1 MTKTTMTDRKRM
13 RSVRWTGFVA
23 LLTVLALVAAACGD
37 DDDAAPTPAPAPAEE
52 PAAPEEPAA
61 EEPAAEEPAAEE
73 PAAEEPAA
81 EELAGEPAAE
91 EPAAPEDP
99 YLALCPADE
108 APDKMVLSI
117 WGGHQNDIGEAVLQF
132 TDLTGVEIEYLEN
145 GTGDRITKLN
155 VEKGG
160 PTIDIAIVPVN
171 EVPALLANEVIL
183 PEDPSV
189 PNYDTLIDL
198 AKVSGGYGTSLLD
211 IIIAY
216 NPEFIPEPP
225 TSWLDLL
232 DPAYAGHVQLATV
245 PSVTGYAALAI
256 INELLGGP
264 PDSVSTAIDAIAER
278 RDGIFDIYGF
288 APANY
293 PLVED
298 GTIWIYPEIS
308 GVIQQFIDAGGP
320 LEIAVPEEGG
330 AAGMNVAVI
339 PVGVPSEGCA
349 KAFVG
354 WFLGAEVQTAYAV
367 NRYYATVNGAVD
379 LPADVVANIY
389 PTDPDDLYVVDWD
402 FFAEN
407 AVEILDEWNRKVMG

>member
-1 MTKTTMTDRKRM
+1 MNHRKCTRSKTVPRIGAM
-13 RSVRWTGFVA
+13 
-23 LLTVLALVAAACGD
+23 LIVLALVAAACGD
-37 DDDAAPTPAPAPAEE
+37 DGDDAAPAAPEAPAVTEA

-61 EEPAAEEPAAEE
+61 SEEPATTEAP
-73 PAAEEPAA
+73 
-81 EELAGEPAAE
+81 
-91 EPAAPEDP
+91 APEDP

-108 APDKMVLSI
+108 APDKMVMSI
-117 WGGHQNDIGEAVLQF
+117 WGGHQNNIGDAVLRF
-132 TDLTGVEIEYLEN
+132 TELTGVEIEYLEN

-155 VEKGG
+155 IEKGG

-183 PEDPSV
+183 PADPSV

-198 AKVSGGYGTSLLD
+198 ARVPGGYGTSLLD

-216 NPEFIPEPP
+216 NPEFIAEPP

-232 DPAYAGHVQLATV
+232 DPAYADHVQLATV
-245 PSVTGYAALAI
+245 PTVTGFATLAI
-256 INELLGGP
+256 FNELLGGP
-264 PDSVSTAIDAIAER
+264 PDNMSAAIDAIAER
-278 RDGIFDIYGF
+278 RDGIVDFYGF

-308 GVIQQFIDAGGP
+308 GVIQQFADGGGS
-320 LEIAVPEEGG
+320 LAIAVPEEGG

-354 WFLGAEVQTAYAV
+354 WMLGEDVQTAYAI
-367 NRYYATVNGAVD
+367 NRYYATVNSAID
-379 LPADVVANIY
+379 LPADVAANIY
-389 PTDPDDLYVVDWD
+389 PTDPGSLYVVDWD
-402 FFAEN
+402 FFSEN
-407 AVEILDEWNRKVMG
+407 AVDILDEWNRKVLG

>member
-1 MTKTTMTDRKRM
+1 MNHRKCTRSKTVPRIGAM
-13 RSVRWTGFVA
+13 
-23 LLTVLALVAAACGD
+23 LIVLALVAAACGD
-37 DDDAAPTPAPAPAEE
+37 DGDDAAPAAPEAPAVTEA

-61 EEPAAEEPAAEE
+61 SEAPATTEAP
-73 PAAEEPAA
+73 
-81 EELAGEPAAE
+81 
-91 EPAAPEDP
+91 APEDP

-108 APDKMVLSI
+108 APDKMVMSI
-117 WGGHQNDIGEAVLQF
+117 WGGHQNNIGDAVLRF
-132 TDLTGVEIEYLEN
+132 TELTGVEIEYLEN

-155 VEKGG
+155 IEKGG

-183 PEDPSV
+183 PADPSV

-198 AKVSGGYGTSLLD
+198 ARVPGGYGTSLLD

-216 NPEFIPEPP
+216 NPEFIAEPP

-232 DPAYAGHVQLATV
+232 DPAYADHVQLATV
-245 PSVTGYAALAI
+245 PTVTGFATLAI
-256 INELLGGP
+256 FNELLGGP
-264 PDSVSTAIDAIAER
+264 PDNMSAAIDAIAER
-278 RDGIFDIYGF
+278 RDGIVDFYGF

-308 GVIQQFIDAGGP
+308 GVIQQFADGGGS
-320 LEIAVPEEGG
+320 LAIAVPEEGG

-354 WFLGAEVQTAYAV
+354 WMLGEDVQTAYAI
-367 NRYYATVNGAVD
+367 NRYYATVNSAID
-379 LPADVVANIY
+379 LPADVAANIY
-389 PTDPDDLYVVDWD
+389 PTDPGSLYVVDWD
-402 FFAEN
+402 FFSEN
-407 AVEILDEWNRKVMG
+407 AVDILDEWNRKVLG

>member
-1 MTKTTMTDRKRM
+1 MTNRRHT
-13 RSVRWTGFVA
+13 RSIRWTGLAA

-37 DDDAAPTPAPAPAEE
+37 DDDDAAPTPTQAPAAEEPAAPEEPAAEEPAEE

-61 EEPAAEEPAAEE
+61 EEPAEEPAA
-73 PAAEEPAA
+73 A
-81 EELAGEPAAE
+81 EPAAE

-99 YLALCPADE
+99 FLALCPADG
-108 APDKMVLSI
+108 APDKMVMSI
-117 WGGHQNDIGEAVLQF
+117 WGGHQNDIGESVLQF
-132 TDLTGVEIEYLEN
+132 TELTGVEIEYLEN

-160 PTIDIAIVPVN
+160 PTIDIAVVPVN

-183 PEDPSV
+183 PADPAV

-198 AKVSGGYGTSLLD
+198 ARVPGGYGTSLLD

-216 NPEFIPEPP
+216 NPEYIPEPP
-225 TSWLDLL
+225 TSWMDLL

-256 INELLGGP
+256 FNEQLGGP
-264 PDSVSTAIDAIAER
+264 PDNVSAAIDAIAER
-278 RDGIFDIYGF
+278 RDGIVDFYGF

-308 GVIQQFIDAGGP
+308 GVIQQYGDGGGP
-320 LEIAVPEEGG
+320 LAIAVPEEGG

-339 PVGVPSEGCA
+339 PVGVQSEGCA

-354 WFLGAEVQTAYAV
+354 WLLGEGVQTAYAV
-367 NRYYATVNGAVD
+367 NRYYATVNSALD

-389 PTDPDDLYVVDWD
+389 PQDPDDLYVVDWN
-402 FFAEN
+402 FFSEN
-407 AVEILDEWNRKVMG
+407 AVDILDEWNRKVLG

>member
-1 MTKTTMTDRKRM
+1 MNCRKYTRSKTLPKI
-13 RSVRWTGFVA
+13 GA
-23 LLTVLALVAAACGD
+23 LLIVLALIAAACGD
-37 DDDAAPTPAPAPAEE
+37 DDDDAAPAVTEAPATTEAPAVTEAPATTEAPAPEE
-52 PAAPEEPAA
+52 AT
-61 EEPAAEEPAAEE
+61 
-73 PAAEEPAA
+73 
-81 EELAGEPAAE
+81 
-91 EPAAPEDP
+91 PEDP
-99 YLALCPADE
+99 YLALCSADE
-108 APDKMVLSI
+108 APDKMVMSI
-117 WGGHQNDIGEAVLQF
+117 WGGHQNDIGDAVLRF
-132 TDLTGVEIEYLEN
+132 TELTGVEIEYLEN

-155 VEKGG
+155 IEKGG

-183 PEDPSV
+183 PADPSV

-198 AKVSGGYGTSLLD
+198 ARVPGGYGTSLLD

-216 NPEFIPEPP
+216 NPEFIAEPP

-245 PSVTGYAALAI
+245 PTVTGFAALAI
-256 INELLGGP
+256 FNELLGGP
-264 PDSVSTAIDAIAER
+264 PDNVSAAIDAIAER
-278 RDGIFDIYGF
+278 RDGIVDFYGF

-308 GVIQQFIDAGGP
+308 GVIQQFADGGGS
-320 LEIAVPEEGG
+320 LAIAVPEEGG

-354 WFLGAEVQTAYAV
+354 WMLGEDVQTAYAV
-367 NRYYATVNGAVD
+367 NRYYATVNSAID

-389 PTDPDDLYVVDWD
+389 PTDPGSLYVVDWD
-402 FFAEN
+402 FFSEN
-407 AVEILDEWNRKVMG
+407 VVAILDEWNRKVLG

>member
-1 MTKTTMTDRKRM
+1 MTNRRHT
-13 RSVRWTGFVA
+13 RSIRWTGLAA

-37 DDDAAPTPAPAPAEE
+37 DDDDAAPTPTQAPAAEEPAAPEEPAAEEPAEE

-61 EEPAAEEPAAEE
+61 EEPTEEPAAEE

-81 EELAGEPAAE
+81 
-91 EPAAPEDP
+91 PEDP
-99 YLALCPADE
+99 FLALCPADG
-108 APDKMVLSI
+108 APDKMVMSI
-117 WGGHQNDIGEAVLQF
+117 WGGHQNDIGESVLEF
-132 TDLTGVEIEYLEN
+132 TALTGVEIEYLEN

-160 PTIDIAIVPVN
+160 PTIDIAVVPVN

-183 PEDPSV
+183 EADPSV
-189 PNYDTLIDL
+189 PNYDTLIDI
-198 AKVSGGYGTSLLD
+198 ARVPGGYGTSLLD

-216 NPEFIPEPP
+216 NPEYISEPP

-245 PSVTGYAALAI
+245 PTVTGFATLAI
-256 INELLGGP
+256 FNELLGGS
-264 PDSVSTAIDAIAER
+264 PDNVSAAIDAIAER
-278 RDGIFDIYGF
+278 RDGIVDFYGF

-308 GVIQQFIDAGGP
+308 GVIQQFADGGGS
-320 LEIAVPEEGG
+320 LAIAVPEEGG

-339 PVGVPSEGCA
+339 PVGVQSEGCA

-354 WFLGAEVQTAYAV
+354 WLLGEGVQTAYAV
-367 NRYYATVNGAVD
+367 NRYYATVNSALA
-379 LPADVVANIY
+379 LPDEVLANIY
-389 PTDPDDLYVVDWD
+389 PADPGDLYVVDWD
-402 FFAEN
+402 FFSEN
-407 AVEILDEWNRKVMG
+407 AVDILDEWNRKVLG

>member
-1 MTKTTMTDRKRM
+1 MNHRKCTRSKTLPRIGAM
-13 RSVRWTGFVA
+13 
-23 LLTVLALVAAACGD
+23 LIVLALVAAACGD
-37 DDDAAPTPAPAPAEE
+37 DGDDAAPAAPEAPAVTEA

-61 EEPAAEEPAAEE
+61 SEEPATTEAP
-73 PAAEEPAA
+73 
-81 EELAGEPAAE
+81 
-91 EPAAPEDP
+91 APEDP

-108 APDKMVLSI
+108 APDKMVMSI
-117 WGGHQNDIGEAVLQF
+117 WGGHQNNIGDAVLRF
-132 TDLTGVEIEYLEN
+132 TELTGVEIEYLEN

-155 VEKGG
+155 IEKGG

-183 PEDPSV
+183 PADPSV

-198 AKVSGGYGTSLLD
+198 ARVPGGYGTSLLD

-216 NPEFIPEPP
+216 NPEFIAEPP

-232 DPAYAGHVQLATV
+232 DPAYADHVQLATV
-245 PSVTGYAALAI
+245 PTVTGFATLAI
-256 INELLGGP
+256 FNELLGGP
-264 PDSVSTAIDAIAER
+264 PDNMSAAIDAIAER
-278 RDGIFDIYGF
+278 RDGIVDFYGF

-308 GVIQQFIDAGGP
+308 GVIQQFADGGGS
-320 LEIAVPEEGG
+320 LAIAVPEEGG

-354 WFLGAEVQTAYAV
+354 WMLGEDVQTAYAI
-367 NRYYATVNGAVD
+367 NRYYATVNSAID
-379 LPADVVANIY
+379 LPADVAANIY
-389 PTDPDDLYVVDWD
+389 PTDPGSLYVVDWD
-402 FFAEN
+402 FFSEN
-407 AVEILDEWNRKVMG
+407 AVDILDEWNRKVLG

>member
-1 MTKTTMTDRKRM
+1 MNHRKCT
-13 RSVRWTGFVA
+13 RSKMVPSFGA
-23 LLTVLALVAAACGD
+23 MLIVLALIAAACGD
-37 DDDAAPTPAPAPAEE
+37 DGDDAAPAAPEAPAAAEAPAASEEPATTEAPAPEE
-52 PAAPEEPAA
+52 T
-61 EEPAAEEPAAEE
+61 
-73 PAAEEPAA
+73 
-81 EELAGEPAAE
+81 
-91 EPAAPEDP
+91 APEDP

-108 APDKMVLSI
+108 APDKMVMSI
-117 WGGHQNDIGEAVLQF
+117 WGGHQNNIGDAVLRF
-132 TDLTGVEIEYLEN
+132 TELTGVEIEYLEN

-155 VEKGG
+155 IEKGG

-183 PEDPSV
+183 PADPSV

-198 AKVSGGYGTSLLD
+198 ARVPGGYGTSLLD

-216 NPEFIPEPP
+216 NPEFIAEPP

-232 DPAYAGHVQLATV
+232 DPAYADHVQLATV
-245 PSVTGYAALAI
+245 PTVTGFATLAI
-256 INELLGGP
+256 FNELLGGP
-264 PDSVSTAIDAIAER
+264 PDNMSAAIDAIAER
-278 RDGIFDIYGF
+278 RDGIVDFYGF

-308 GVIQQFIDAGGP
+308 GVIQQFADGGGS
-320 LEIAVPEEGG
+320 LAIAVPEEGG

-354 WFLGAEVQTAYAV
+354 WMLGEDVQTAYAI
-367 NRYYATVNGAVD
+367 NRYYATVNSAID
-379 LPADVVANIY
+379 LPADVAANIY
-389 PTDPDDLYVVDWD
+389 PTDPGSLYVVDWD
-402 FFAEN
+402 FFSEN
-407 AVEILDEWNRKVMG
+407 AVDILDEWNRKVLG

>member
-1 MTKTTMTDRKRM
+1 MNHRKCT
-13 RSVRWTGFVA
+13 RSKMVPSIGA
-23 LLTVLALVAAACGD
+23 MLIVLALIAAACGD
-37 DDDAAPTPAPAPAEE
+37 DAA
-52 PAAPEEPAA
+52 PAAPEAPDAS
-61 EEPAAEEPAAEE
+61 EEPATTEAPAPEET
-73 PAAEEPAA
+73 
-81 EELAGEPAAE
+81 
-91 EPAAPEDP
+91 APEDP

-108 APDKMVLSI
+108 APDKMVMSI
-117 WGGHQNDIGEAVLQF
+117 WGGHQNNIGDAVLRF
-132 TDLTGVEIEYLEN
+132 TELTGVEIEYLEN

-155 VEKGG
+155 IEKGG

-183 PEDPSV
+183 PADPSV

-198 AKVSGGYGTSLLD
+198 ARVPGGYGTSLLD

-216 NPEFIPEPP
+216 NPEFIAEPP

-232 DPAYAGHVQLATV
+232 DPAYADHVQLATV
-245 PSVTGYAALAI
+245 PTVTGFATLAI
-256 INELLGGP
+256 FNELLGGP
-264 PDSVSTAIDAIAER
+264 PDNMSAAIDAIAER
-278 RDGIFDIYGF
+278 RDGIVDFYGF

-308 GVIQQFIDAGGP
+308 GVIQQFADGGGS
-320 LEIAVPEEGG
+320 LAIAVPEEGG

-354 WFLGAEVQTAYAV
+354 WMLGEDVQTAYAI
-367 NRYYATVNGAVD
+367 NRYYATVNSAID
-379 LPADVVANIY
+379 LPADVAANIY
-389 PTDPDDLYVVDWD
+389 PTDPGSLYVVDWD
-402 FFAEN
+402 FFSEN
-407 AVEILDEWNRKVMG
+407 AVDILDEWNRKVLG

>member
-1 MTKTTMTDRKRM
+1 MSYYKHI
-13 RSVRWTGFVA
+13 RSIRWAGFAA
-23 LLTVLALVAAACGD
+23 LLAVFALVATACGDD
-37 DDDAAPTPAPAPAEE
+37 DDDAAPTPTQAPAAEE
-52 PAAPEEPAA
+52 PAAEEPA

-73 PAAEEPAA
+73 PAEEPAAEEPAA
-81 EELAGEPAAE
+81 EEPAE

-99 YLALCPADE
+99 FLALCPADE
-108 APDKMVLSI
+108 APDKMVMSI
-117 WGGHQNDIGEAVLQF
+117 WGGHQNDIGESVLEF
-132 TDLTGVEIEYLEN
+132 TALTGVEIEYLEN

-189 PNYDTLIDL
+189 PNYDTLIDI
-198 AKVSGGYGTSLLD
+198 ARVPGGYGTSLLD

-216 NPEFIPEPP
+216 NPEYIPEPP

-232 DPAYAGHVQLATV
+232 DPAYADHVQLATV
-245 PSVTGYAALAI
+245 PTVTGFATLAI
-256 INELLGGP
+256 FNELLGGP
-264 PDSVSTAIDAIAER
+264 PDNVSAAIDAIAER
-278 RDGIFDIYGF
+278 RDGIVDFYGF

-308 GVIQQFIDAGGP
+308 GVIQQFADGGGS
-320 LEIAVPEEGG
+320 LAIAVPEEGG

-339 PVGVPSEGCA
+339 PVGVQSEGCA

-354 WFLGAEVQTAYAV
+354 WLLGEGVQTAYAV
-367 NRYYATVNGAVD
+367 NRYYATVNSA
-379 LPADVVANIY
+379 LEFPADVVANIY
-389 PTDPDDLYVVDWD
+389 PADPGDLYVVDWD
-402 FFAEN
+402 FFSEN
-407 AVEILDEWNRKVMG
+407 AVDILDEWNRKVLG

>member
-1 MTKTTMTDRKRM
+1 MTSKKHIRPR
-13 RSVRWTGFVA
+13 RWAGIVA

-37 DDDAAPTPAPAPAEE
+37 DDDDAAPTPTQAPAVEE
-52 PAAPEEPAA
+52 PAAEESAAEEPAA

-81 EELAGEPAAE
+81 EEPAAE
-91 EPAAPEDP
+91 EPAAPENP
-99 YLALCPADE
+99 YLALCPADQ
-108 APDKMVLSI
+108 APDKMVMSI
-117 WGGHQNDIGEAVLQF
+117 WGGHQNDIGDAVRQF
-132 TDLTGVEIEYLEN
+132 TELTGVEIEYLEN

-171 EVPALLANEVIL
+171 EVPTLLANEVIL
-183 PEDPSV
+183 PADPAV

-198 AKVSGGYGTSLLD
+198 ARVPGGYGTSLLD

-216 NPEFIPEPP
+216 NPEFIPEAP
-225 TSWLDLL
+225 TSWMDLL

-245 PSVTGYAALAI
+245 PTVTGYAALAI
-256 INELLGGP
+256 FNEQLGGP
-264 PDSVSTAIDAIAER
+264 PDNVSAAIDAIAER
-278 RDGIFDIYGF
+278 RDGIVDFYGF

-308 GVIQQFIDAGGP
+308 GVIQQYMDGGGP
-320 LEIAVPEEGG
+320 LEIAVPTEGG

-354 WFLGAEVQTAYAV
+354 WLLDEGVQTAYAV
-367 NRYYATVNGAVD
+367 NRYYATVNSALD

-389 PTDPDDLYVVDWD
+389 PQDPASLYVVDWN
-402 FFAEN
+402 FFSEN
-407 AVEILDEWNRKVMG
+407 AVEILDEWNRKVLG

>member
-1 MTKTTMTDRKRM
+1 MNHRKCTRSKTVPSIGAM
-13 RSVRWTGFVA
+13 
-23 LLTVLALVAAACGD
+23 LIVLALIAAACGD
-37 DDDAAPTPAPAPAEE
+37 DGDDAAPAAPEAPAATEA
-52 PAAPEEPAA
+52 PAAPEAPATTEA
-61 EEPAAEEPAAEE
+61 PAPEET
-73 PAAEEPAA
+73 
-81 EELAGEPAAE
+81 
-91 EPAAPEDP
+91 APEDP

-108 APDKMVLSI
+108 APDKMVMSI
-117 WGGHQNDIGEAVLQF
+117 WGGHQNNIGDAVLRF
-132 TDLTGVEIEYLEN
+132 TELTGVEIEYLEN

-155 VEKGG
+155 IEKGG

-183 PEDPSV
+183 PADPSV

-198 AKVSGGYGTSLLD
+198 ARVPGGYGTSLLD

-216 NPEFIPEPP
+216 NPEFIAEPP

-232 DPAYAGHVQLATV
+232 DPAYADHVQLATV
-245 PSVTGYAALAI
+245 PTVTGFATLAI
-256 INELLGGP
+256 FNELLGGP
-264 PDSVSTAIDAIAER
+264 PDNMSAAIDAIAER
-278 RDGIFDIYGF
+278 RDGIVDFYGF

-308 GVIQQFIDAGGP
+308 GVIQQFADGGGS
-320 LEIAVPEEGG
+320 LAIAVPEEGG

-354 WFLGAEVQTAYAV
+354 WMLGEDVQTAYAV
-367 NRYYATVNGAVD
+367 NRYYATVNSAID
-379 LPADVVANIY
+379 LPADVAANIY
-389 PTDPDDLYVVDWD
+389 PTDPGSLYVVDWD
-402 FFAEN
+402 FFSEN
-407 AVEILDEWNRKVMG
+407 AVDILDEWNRKVLG